1 LAKRLHFFGGAT
13 PSTPHAR
20 TLIPMR
26 SGTLLLPVLSAFAA
40 LSACRPP
47 KPPDTPPPEP
57 ARLST
62 LEARGL
68 APVEDA
74 PALSAPPLLLTG
86 AKVMTAAGVTHD
98 PGWVLLRDGRV
109 AELGAGEPPAAPDA
123 KKIDLTGR
131 VITPGL
137 IDTHSHIGVY
147 AAPDA
152 QAHND
157 GNEMTS
163 PVTAGVWAEHAFWPE
178 DPQLELLVAG
188 GVTTAQILPGSGNLI
203 GGRGVILHLVPTR
216 GARAMRL
223 PGAPETL
230 KMACG
235 ENPKRVYGERG
246 SEPSTRMG
254 NLHTQREAFYAAERL
269 VLDWETYTRAHET
282 WAKDGAEGE
291 APTPPARDLNNETLA
306 LVIQG
311 EILPQVHCYRADD
324 MLNMLQLADEL
335 GFSIRSF
342 HHALEAYK
350 IRDVLAERDVAVS
363 TWADWWGFKLE
374 AWDGIE
380 ANAAMLAQAGVRAVI
395 HSDSPI
401 GAQRLNQEAAK
412 ARRAG
417 AEAGITFTDD
427 QTLRW
432 ITANPAWALGVE
444 DQVGTLE
451 PGKRA
456 DLTIWDGDPFSV
468 YTHAELVIIDGA
480 LRYRRGDGAA
490 PWSDWTLGREVA
502 P

>member
-1 LAKRLHFFGGAT
+1 
-13 PSTPHAR
+13 
-20 TLIPMR
+20 MR
-26 SGTLLLPVLSAFAA
+26 SAPPLLLLSAIAA
-40 LSACRPP
+40 CLGCRPP
-47 KPPDTPPPEP
+47 PPETPPPEP
-57 ARLST
+57 ARLSA
-62 LEARGL
+62 LEERGL
-68 APVEDA
+68 APVEEP
-74 PALSAPPLLLTG
+74 PAITAPPLLLTG
-86 AKVMTAAGVTHD
+86 ARVMTAAGVTHD

-109 AELGAGEPPAAPDA
+109 AALGAGEPPADA
-123 KKIDLTGR
+123 DARQIDLAGR

-152 QAHND
+152 RAHSD

-203 GGRGVILHLVPTR
+203 GGRGVILHLTPAR

-235 ENPKRVYGERG
+235 ENPKRVYGERN

-269 VLDWETYTRAHET
+269 LREWEDYTRAHER
-282 WAKDGAEGE
+282 WVQDGAEGD
-291 APTPPARDLNNETLA
+291 APTPPNRDLAGETLA
-306 LVIQG
+306 LVLRG
-311 EILPQVHCYRADD
+311 DILPQVHCYRADD

-350 IRDVLAERDVAVS
+350 IRDVLAAKDVAIS

-380 ANAAMLAQAGVRAVI
+380 ANAAMLAHAGVRAVI
-395 HSDSPI
+395 HSDSAI

-417 AEAGITFTDD
+417 AEAGLMFTDD
-427 QTLRW
+427 ETLRW

-444 DQVGTLE
+444 DQIGTLE

-456 DLTIWDGDPFSV
+456 DLTVWSGDPFSV
-468 YTHAELVIIDGA
+468 YTHAELVFIDGA
-480 LRYRRGDGAA
+480 LRYRRGDGGQ